1 MMADS
6 RHSVSM
12 DDIAT
17 GNYPGSPNGGG
28 RQPAAFS
35 FDEVVELLAVAE
47 TEAEVHAVLG
57 HVEAGERSKAIR
69 HAELRR
75 ARRADAKARAVWSD
89 QRLPFGGDAA

>member
-1 MMADS
+1 MAGS
-6 RHSVSM
+6 RHWVSM
-12 DDIAT
+12 DDIAA
-17 GNYPGSPNGGG
+17 GDYPGGDNH
-28 RQPAAFS
+28 REQRALT

-47 TEAEVHAVLG
+47 TEAEVHTVLG
-57 HVEAGERSKAIR
+57 HLQGEDRSKAIR